1 MKIKNQYIISILVF
15 VVVLLTI
22 SASVVITDQQVAK
35 LSNQGQIA
43 GNIQTGASNLNYIS
57 NDYFLYQ
64 YTSQT
69 DTWQTQFSIL
79 STDLSNLNSTNPDQQ
94 TLVNTVQSDL
104 QRLNTVFNTAVSFL
118 QNAPRNE
125 SVRVLPEFQ
134 TEWSR
139 LAVQNQALA
148 FDASTLSNFLN
159 SQTNQLKQT
168 NSILIFAVLGSFG
181 AYFVTVYL
189 IVYRRTLRSIS
200 KLQDGARIIGSGN
213 LDYSIATNTN
223 DEVGELSQAF
233 NQMTIS
239 LKNVTA
245 SKTELEHAQYLLKES
260 EQRWATTLASI
271 GDAVIATDTSG
282 KIMFMN
288 GEAEKLT
295 GWALSEASSN
305 QVKAVFNIINEKTR
319 SDAEN
324 PIDRVLQEGV
334 VIGLANHTLLI
345 RKDGAEVPIDDSG
358 APIRDKDGKTTGVV
372 LVFRDITEQKR
383 AENAIRRQA
392 SLIDLSPDA
401 IIVRTPKGII
411 NFWSKGATDLYGW
424 TDAEAIGQISYNL
437 LKTRSPEPLDNI
449 VSQVEKSGR
458 WSGSLSIKPKMGVM

>member
-181 AYFVTVYL
+181 TYFVTVYL

-305 QVKAVFNIINEKTR
+305 QVKAVFNIINEKLGR
-319 SDAEN
+319 M
-324 PIDRVLQEGV
+324 LK
-334 VIGLANHTLLI
+334 I
-345 RKDGAEVPIDDSG
+345 R
-358 APIRDKDGKTTGVV
+358 
-372 LVFRDITEQKR
+372 
-383 AENAIRRQA
+383 
-392 SLIDLSPDA
+392 
-401 IIVRTPKGII
+401 
-411 NFWSKGATDLYGW
+411 
-424 TDAEAIGQISYNL
+424 
-437 LKTRSPEPLDNI
+437 
-449 VSQVEKSGR
+449 
-458 WSGSLSIKPKMGVM
+458 